1 VTEQQIGD
9 LKDYK
14 ILETRLYGELM
25 KTCRRY
31 TNDLNLISILGILE
45 IVKQEITELDKTS
58 RSLTKKLEYNHEES
72 SNEGNKKIDTAK

>member
-1 VTEQQIGD
+1 MTEQQVVD

-14 ILETRLYGELM
+14 VLETRLYGELM

-45 IVKQEITELDKTS
+45 IVKQEITDLDKTS
-58 RSLTKKLEYNHEES
+58 RSFTKQCES
-72 SNEGNKKIDTAK
+72 DFKDTSNEENKKII

>member
-1 VTEQQIGD
+1 MTEQQIGD